1 MIALPNQS
9 ATYRYCTAIQAD
21 GQQPAC
27 GEVCKR
33 WDANLWHR
41 TVHVICV
48 SDVCKMGRGCGGGVQ
63 DMLWRNVN
71 LDITS
76 TDGYLS
82 WPKHVAAI
90 TIPARSGHISVITN
104 STANSEQYQQRNV
117 CHCAQVQELQLHRLQ
132 PLSKHITSSNCTI
145 LYWNVTYSWYVGD
158 RAAGDHLRGFW
169 FNRYCAF
176 VKCFTQA
183 EHTVGAMH
191 SYL

>member
-1 MIALPNQS
+1 MPHIGTVQR
-9 ATYRYCTAIQAD
+9 YRLTDSSQLAGKCARDETLICD
-21 GQQPAC
+21 TGQFMSF
-27 GEVCKR
+27 VCLMFVK
-33 WDANLWHR
+33 WGGGA
-41 TVHVICV
+41 
-48 SDVCKMGRGCGGGVQ
+48 GGGVQ

-145 LYWNVTYSWYVGD
+145 LY
-158 RAAGDHLRGFW
+158 
-169 FNRYCAF
+169 
-176 VKCFTQA
+176 
-183 EHTVGAMH
+183 
-191 SYL
+191 